1 MQYEKSNK
9 RRPQKVAILA
19 EEKGII
25 KPKSI
30 IIPKNLKYDRIT
42 ITKQRTWERL
52 GIWLD

>member
-1 MQYEKSNK
+1 MKKVTKEDLK
-9 RRPQKVAILA
+9 KVAILA

>member
-1 MQYEKSNK
+1 MKKVTREEL
-9 RRPQKVAILA
+9 RKVAIIA

-25 KPKSI
+25 KPKPI